1 MSKNTIR
8 ILEKIKELE
17 AEKARLLPLRKE
29 EIFNVLHSAG
39 GLALDN
45 KLLAGLA
52 VYTSNPENADS
63 NFLKELSTLG
73 KSKIPSRKSRSSL
86 KTVGTNSPIQP
97 NTTKKEK
104 AHG

>member
-1 MSKNTIR
+1 MSKDTTR
-8 ILEKIKELE
+8 ILKKIKELE

-29 EIFNVLHSAG
+29 EIFNILHAAG

-52 VYTSNPENADS
+52 VYTSNPENAES
-63 NFLKELSTLG
+63 SFLRELSELG
-73 KSKIPSRKSRSSL
+73 KSKMPSRKIRNTV
-86 KTVGTNSPIQP
+86 KTVGANSTIQS

-104 AHG
+104 TNG